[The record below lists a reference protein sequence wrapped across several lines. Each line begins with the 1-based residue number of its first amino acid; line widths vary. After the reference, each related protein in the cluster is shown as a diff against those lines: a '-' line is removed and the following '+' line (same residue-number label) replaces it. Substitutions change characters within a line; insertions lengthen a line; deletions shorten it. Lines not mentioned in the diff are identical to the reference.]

1 MPNLNLTAETP
12 EQETLLK
19 HLKPLLSDV
28 LTEKINNGVK
38 IEKDGQT
45 LINKKDLSTFLDY
58 ATDQTM
64 KQIAEKDRKGKVGIC
79 VDGDQILNWAIHYF
93 EEDSIEG
100 KLLTEDGTEYKPAK
114 PVTKQSQRNP
124 APAVTPAPTNAKQ
137 ESKPQLSFFDMLSA
151 EKPEPTNTSVPATV
165 PAPTPQKQPIPAPIP
180 LQASPLYQRYLSLQ
194 QKHPDSVVLWRL
206 GDFYEVF
213 GDNAVKIS
221 ELLDLTLMGRDFG
234 LPERIPMIGFPY
246 HAAEIYFSKL
256 TEKGFTLAVA
266 ENLDSVRLL
275 PEKEIDGET
284 GEILSEEEMQEFD
297 GDLIEP
303 NEADELSK
311 ERERM
316 KVFDKDSLC
325 VILELFD
332 AKITLA

>member
-1 MPNLNLTAETP
+1 
-12 EQETLLK
+12 
-19 HLKPLLSDV
+19 
-28 LTEKINNGVK
+28 
-38 IEKDGQT
+38 
-45 LINKKDLSTFLDY
+45 
-58 ATDQTM
+58 
-64 KQIAEKDRKGKVGIC
+64 
-79 VDGDQILNWAIHYF
+79 
-93 EEDSIEG
+93 
-100 KLLTEDGTEYKPAK
+100 
-114 PVTKQSQRNP
+114 
-124 APAVTPAPTNAKQ
+124 
-137 ESKPQLSFFDMLSA
+137 MLFRS
-151 EKPEPTNTSVPATV
+151 
-165 PAPTPQKQPIPAPIP
+165 
-180 LQASPLYQRYLSLQ
+180 
-194 QKHPDSVVLWRL
+194 DSVVLWRL

>member
-1 MPNLNLTAETP
+1 
-12 EQETLLK
+12 
-19 HLKPLLSDV
+19 
-28 LTEKINNGVK
+28 
-38 IEKDGQT
+38 
-45 LINKKDLSTFLDY
+45 
-58 ATDQTM
+58 
-64 KQIAEKDRKGKVGIC
+64 
-79 VDGDQILNWAIHYF
+79 
-93 EEDSIEG
+93 
-100 KLLTEDGTEYKPAK
+100 
-114 PVTKQSQRNP
+114 
-124 APAVTPAPTNAKQ
+124 
-137 ESKPQLSFFDMLSA
+137 
-151 EKPEPTNTSVPATV
+151 
-165 PAPTPQKQPIPAPIP
+165 
-180 LQASPLYQRYLSLQ
+180 
-194 QKHPDSVVLWRL
+194 
-206 GDFYEVF
+206 
-213 GDNAVKIS
+213 
-221 ELLDLTLMGRDFG
+221 
-234 LPERIPMIGFPY
+234 MIGFPY